1 MLAREAK
8 RKPQPYYAVLLDMA
22 IKDKRPD
29 DVLRWYEAE
38 TTPTKQTLCGPH
50 FFGNYYD
57 SDRVAKAVAT
67 AYPQRALEIYRR
79 KLDANLK
86 QANTSAYQT
95 CAVCLRNM
103 RPIYKALD
111 QDDHWN
117 ELLADV
123 RHNYRNRPRFMEIL
137 DKLEGRSIVQSHKSS
152 RRR

>member
-1 MLAREAK
+1 
-8 RKPQPYYAVLLDMA
+8 VLLDMA

-38 TTPTKQTLCGPH
+38 TTPTKQTLRGPH